1 MAQGGVRVSAE
12 QSPLEAVEDI
22 LNSSYGV
29 TEALLADS
37 MRLLDTLAL
46 NMEELSDRGLKFYTM
61 RSTLEAMSLAVS
73 AVMQHH
79 GVPEQ

>member
-1 MAQGGVRVSAE
+1 MSAE

>member
-1 MAQGGVRVSAE
+1 VSAE

-46 NMEELSDRGLKFYTM
+46 NMEELSDRGLQFYTM

>member
-1 MAQGGVRVSAE
+1 VSAE

>member
-1 MAQGGVRVSAE
+1 MAQRGVRVSAE

>member
-1 MAQGGVRVSAE
+1 MSAE

-22 LNSSYGV
+22 LNSSYEV

-46 NMEELSDRGLKFYTM
+46 NMEELSDRGVRFYSM
-61 RSTLEAMSLAVS
+61 RSTLEAMSIAVS

-79 GVPEQ
+79 GVPER

>member
-1 MAQGGVRVSAE
+1 MSTD

-22 LNSSYGV
+22 LNSSYEV

-46 NMEELSDRGLKFYTM
+46 NMEELSDRGVRFYSM
-61 RSTLEAMSLAVS
+61 RSTLEAMSIAVS

-79 GVPEQ
+79 GVPER